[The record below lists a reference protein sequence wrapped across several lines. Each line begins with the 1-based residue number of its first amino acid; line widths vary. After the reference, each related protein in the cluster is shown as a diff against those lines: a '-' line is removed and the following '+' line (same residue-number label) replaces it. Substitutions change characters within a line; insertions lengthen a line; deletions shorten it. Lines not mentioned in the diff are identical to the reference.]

1 VNETTKGL
9 MAMIGACVIWGLSS
23 IYYKT
28 LSHVPP
34 LEVLSHRTLW
44 SMVFFGLLL
53 AVRGRLGEVV
63 RLIGSRQVMLVAFA
77 AVMISTNWFFFIF
90 SVQTGRA
97 LGASLGYYIFP
108 LVAVLLGVVVFRE
121 RLGRMRGL
129 AVAIAA
135 IAVLILTVGLGAPP
149 WISLLLAGTFG
160 LYGVAKKGVVAGPV
174 ASVTA
179 EVVLL
184 APLALIWLYG
194 VHALGWEGIVD
205 RNLAAFGTNWRDTVL
220 LAFSGVLTGTPL
232 ILFSYA
238 AKRLGYGLVGLLQY
252 INPTLQFLVA
262 TFLFLEPVTRW
273 HLIALPLIWVALAL
287 YSWVTLREERA
298 ASRARAR
305 EATSAA
311 TFT

>member
-1 VNETTKGL
+1 VSYTVKGL
-9 MAMIGACVIWGLSS
+9 LAMIGACVIWGLSS

-53 AVRGRLGEVV
+53 AFRGRLNEVV
-63 RLIGSRQVMLVAFA
+63 RLIGSRQVLLVALA

-108 LVAVLLGVVVFRE
+108 LVAVLLGVVIFRE
-121 RLGRMRGL
+121 RLGPVRGL

-135 IAVLILTVGLGAPP
+135 VAVLILTLGLGAAP
-149 WISLLLAGTFG
+149 WISLTLAGTFG
-160 LYGVAKKGVVAGPV
+160 FYGVAKKGVVAGPV

-184 APLALIWLYG
+184 APLAILWLVG
-194 VHALGWEGIVD
+194 VHALGWEGIVG
-205 RNLAAFGTNWRDTVL
+205 RNLGAFGTNWHDTLL

-273 HLIALPLIWVALAL
+273 HLIALPLIWLALAL
-287 YSWVTLREERA
+287 YSFVTLREERA
-298 ASRARAR
+298 ASRVRAR
-305 EATSAA
+305 DATSAA
-311 TFT
+311 TLT

>member
-1 VNETTKGL
+1 MSYTVKGL
-9 MAMIGACVIWGLSS
+9 LAMIGACVIWGLSS

-53 AVRGRLGEVV
+53 AFRGRLNEVV
-63 RLIGSRQVMLVAFA
+63 RLIGSRQVLLVALA

-108 LVAVLLGVVVFRE
+108 LVAVLLGVVIFRE
-121 RLGRMRGL
+121 RLGPVRGL

-135 IAVLILTVGLGAPP
+135 VAVLILTLGLGAAP
-149 WISLLLAGTFG
+149 WISLTLAGTFG
-160 LYGVAKKGVVAGPV
+160 FYGVAKKGVVAGPV

-184 APLALIWLYG
+184 APLAILWLVG
-194 VHALGWEGIVD
+194 VHALGWEGIVG
-205 RNLAAFGTNWRDTVL
+205 RNLGAFGTNWHDTLL

-273 HLIALPLIWVALAL
+273 HLIALPLIWLALAL
-287 YSWVTLREERA
+287 YSFVTLREERA
-298 ASRARAR
+298 ASRVRAR
-305 EATSAA
+305 DATSAA
-311 TFT
+311 TLT